1 MKYIIFN
8 WKSYLNI
15 AESMN
20 LSKIVSKLPSTKKY
34 KLICSPNNFY
44 NLSLKSR
51 YSKNIYAA
59 QNIDLHGKG
68 ASTGSID
75 IEDLVNNKIKYC
87 ILGHSEV
94 RSNFGETDL
103 IVQKKTDLC
112 LINKIKPIVCIGEPL
127 KIYKSK
133 KTKVF
138 LKKQINKIFKKSN
151 NYEEVVLAYEP
162 LWSIGTGSVSYTHLT
177 LPTIITV

>member
-1 MKYIIFN
+1 
-8 WKSYLNI
+8 
-15 AESMN
+15 MN

-51 YSKNIYAA
+51 YPKNIYAA

-87 ILGHSEV
+87 ICLLYTSPSP
-94 RSNFGETDL
+94 RDL
-103 IVQKKTDLC
+103 STSRM
-112 LINKIKPIVCIGEPL
+112 P
-127 KIYKSK
+127 S
-133 KTKVF
+133 
-138 LKKQINKIFKKSN
+138 S
-151 NYEEVVLAYEP
+151 A
-162 LWSIGTGSVSYTHLT
+162 
-177 LPTIITV
+177 

>member
-51 YSKNIYAA
+51 YPKNIYAA

-68 ASTGSID
+68 ASTGSLD

-112 LINKIKPIVCIGEPL
+112 LINKIKIFYKYRENIESVISVNGDTL
-127 KIYKSK
+127 KIESN
-133 KTKVF
+133 KVYNEMMNR
-138 LKKQINKIFKKSN
+138 KYDANRN
-151 NYEEVVLAYEP
+151 
-162 LWSIGTGSVSYTHLT
+162 SIYFVRGD
-177 LPTIITV
+177 